1 MGGKLNIAFIGCGDF
16 ARNFVPLFKLH
27 PLVEKVYVCDLLA
40 QRAEEYSKKF
50 EVETVAN
57 FDEVLN
63 RRDINCVAIFAQR
76 HLHGPL
82 VLKALSAGKHV
93 YSAVPMASEVEECA
107 EIVEKV
113 KETGLTYMM
122 GETCYYY
129 PCSMYCRCK
138 HEEGFFGKFVYGE
151 AQYHH
156 DISHFPAN
164 FLADKRSAGVPPFF
178 YPTHSTA
185 MLLAAANSYCTRVVA
200 FGYEDQEADG
210 IYEKGVNQWDNV
222 FSNSYSLMKL
232 ANGGTARINECRRIG
247 YKAPSSYVSSFYGTK
262 GAYQFSNAQHI
273 MTRLTEKGVDL
284 QDVSDD
290 VNPYEMTKHKCEPDF
305 KLKVANHQWQW
316 NGFSPVQKREY
327 DRLPESFKRQGAVNG
342 HMASHQL
349 LVDDFCTAVFF
360 GKLPVVN
367 AWQAARW
374 TIPGLLAH
382 QSTLKD
388 GEAIAVPDCGN
399 PPSER

>member
-1 MGGKLNIAFIGCGDF
+1 MSGKLNIAFIGCGDF

-27 PLVEKVYVCDLLA
+27 PLVGKAYVCDLITE
-40 QRAEEYSKKF
+40 RADEYSKKF
-50 EVETVAN
+50 SVETVAS
-57 FDEVLN
+57 FEEVLK
-63 RRDINCVAIFAQR
+63 RRDINAVAIFAQR

-82 VLKALSAGKHV
+82 VLQALSAGKHV
-93 YSAVPMASEVEECA
+93 YSAVPMASEVEECQQ
-107 EIVEKV
+107 IVEKV
-113 KETGLTYMM
+113 AETGLTYMM

-129 PCSMYCRCK
+129 PSSMLCRYK
-138 HEEGFFGKFVYGE
+138 NQEGFFGKFVYGE

-164 FLADKRSAGVPPFF
+164 FRADKRSAGVPPFF

-185 MLLAAANSYCTRVVA
+185 MLLAAANSYCKRVVA
-200 FGYEDQEADG
+200 FGYEDTEGDG
-210 IYEKGVNQWDNV
+210 IFEKGVNQWDNV

-273 MTRLTEKGVDL
+273 LTKLTEKGVDL
-284 QDVSDD
+284 QDISDD
-290 VNPYEMTKHKCEPDF
+290 VNPVEMTRHKDEADF
-305 KLKVANHQWQW
+305 KQKVANHTWQW
-316 NGFSPVQKREY
+316 NIFSPVQKTEV
-327 DRLPESFKRQGAVNG
+327 DRLPESFKQNATVNG

-349 LVDDFCTAVFF
+349 LVDDFCTAAFF
-360 GKLPVVN
+360 GSLPPVN
-367 AWQAARW
+367 AWRAARW

-382 QSTLKD
+382 QSALKD
-388 GEAIAVPDCGN
+388 GEAMDVPDCGE
-399 PPSER
+399 PPEK

>member
-1 MGGKLNIAFIGCGDF
+1 MSGKLNIAFIGCGEF
-16 ARNFVPLFKLH
+16 AKNFVPLFKLH
-27 PLVEKVYVCDLLA
+27 PLVEKVYVCDLIA
-40 QRAEEYSKKF
+40 ERADEYSKKF
-50 EVETVAN
+50 SVEVIASFE
-57 FDEVLN
+57 EVLK
-63 RRDINCVAIFAQR
+63 RRDINAVAIFAQR

-82 VLKALSAGKHV
+82 VLQALSAGKHV
-93 YSAVPMASEVEECA
+93 YSAVPMASEVEQCQA
-107 EIVEKV
+107 IVAKV
-113 KETGLTYMM
+113 AETGLTYMM

-129 PCSMYCRCK
+129 PSSMLCRYK
-138 HEEGFFGKFVYGE
+138 NQEGFFGKFVYGE

-164 FLADKRSAGVPPFF
+164 FRADKRSAGVPPFF

-185 MLLAAANSYCTRVVA
+185 MLLAAADSYCTRVVA
-200 FGYEDQEADG
+200 FGYEDTEGDG
-210 IYEKGVNQWDNV
+210 IFEKGVNQWDNV

-273 MTRLTEKGVDL
+273 LTKLTEKGVDL
-284 QDVSDD
+284 QDISDD
-290 VNPYEMTKHKCEPDF
+290 VNPIEMTRHKDEVDF
-305 KLKVANHQWQW
+305 KQKVANHTWQW
-316 NGFSPVQKREY
+316 NMFSPVQKTEY
-327 DRLPESFKRQGAVNG
+327 DRLPESFKKNGSVNG

-360 GKLPVVN
+360 GSMPPVN
-367 AWQAARW
+367 AWRAARW

-382 QSTLKD
+382 QSALKN
-388 GEAIAVPDCGN
+388 GEAMDVPDCGEA
-399 PPSER
+399 PKM

>member
-16 ARNFVPLFKLH
+16 AKNFVPLFKLH
-27 PLVEKVYVCDLLA
+27 PLVEKVYVCDLIA
-40 QRAEEYSKKF
+40 DRAEEYSKKF
-50 EVETVAN
+50 SVEIVAS
-57 FDEVLN
+57 FEDVLK
-63 RRDINCVAIFAQR
+63 RRDIDAVAIFAQR

-82 VLKALSAGKHV
+82 VLRALSAGKHV
-93 YSAVPMASEVEECA
+93 YSAVPMASEVEECQQ
-107 EIVEKV
+107 IVEKV
-113 KETGLTYMM
+113 AETGLTYMM

-129 PCSMYCRCK
+129 PSSMLCRYRFQ
-138 HEEGFFGKFVYGE
+138 EGFFGKFVYGE

-164 FLADKRSAGVPPFF
+164 FRADKRSAGVPPFF

-185 MLLAAANSYCTRVVA
+185 MLLAAADSYCTRVVA
-200 FGYEDQEADG
+200 FGYEDTEGDG
-210 IYEKGVNQWDNV
+210 IFEKGVNQWDNV

-273 MTRLTEKGVDL
+273 LTKLTEKGVDL
-284 QDVSDD
+284 QDISDD
-290 VNPYEMTKHKCEPDF
+290 VNPIEMTHHKDEVDF
-305 KLKVANHQWQW
+305 KQKVANHTWQW
-316 NGFSPVQKREY
+316 NVFSPVQKTEY
-327 DRLPESFKRQGAVNG
+327 DRLPESFKKNGSVNG

-360 GKLPVVN
+360 GSMPPVN
-367 AWQAARW
+367 AWRAARW

-382 QSTLKD
+382 QSALKN
-388 GEAIAVPDCGN
+388 GEAMDVPDCGEA
-399 PPSER
+399 PKM

>member
-16 ARNFVPLFKLH
+16 AKNFVPLFKLH
-27 PLVEKVYVCDLLA
+27 PLVEKVYVCDLIA
-40 QRAEEYSKKF
+40 ERAEEYSKKYSVEIIATF
-50 EVETVAN
+50 E
-57 FDEVLN
+57 EVLK
-63 RRDINCVAIFAQR
+63 RRDIDCVAIFAQR

-82 VLKALSAGKHV
+82 VLQALSAGKHV
-93 YSAVPMASEVEECA
+93 YSAVPMASEVEECQQ
-107 EIVEKV
+107 IVEKV

-129 PCSMYCRCK
+129 PSSMMCRYK
-138 HEEGFFGKFVYGE
+138 NQEGFFGKFVYGE

-164 FLADKRSAGVPPFF
+164 FRADKWSAGVPPFF

-185 MLLAAANSYCTRVVA
+185 MLLAAADSYCTRVVA
-200 FGYEDQEADG
+200 FGYEDTEGDG
-210 IYEKGVNQWDNV
+210 IFEKGVNQWDNV

-273 MTRLTEKGVDL
+273 LTKLTEKGVDL

-290 VNPYEMTKHKCEPDF
+290 VNPVEMTRHKDDPDF
-305 KLKVANHQWQW
+305 KQKVANHMWQW
-316 NGFSPVQKREY
+316 NMFSPVQQTEY
-327 DRLPESFKRQGAVNG
+327 DRLPESFKKNGSVNG

-360 GKLPVVN
+360 GSLPPVN
-367 AWQAARW
+367 AWRAARW

-382 QSTLKD
+382 QSALKD
-388 GEAIAVPDCGN
+388 GEAMDVPDCGEA
-399 PPSER
+399 PSKG

>member
-1 MGGKLNIAFIGCGDF
+1 MSGKLNIAFIGCGDF

-27 PLVEKVYVCDLLA
+27 PLVGKVYVCDLITE
-40 QRAEEYSKKF
+40 RADEYSKKF
-50 EVETVAN
+50 SVETVAS
-57 FDEVLN
+57 FEEVLK
-63 RRDINCVAIFAQR
+63 RRDINAVAIFAQR

-82 VLKALSAGKHV
+82 VLQALSAGKHV
-93 YSAVPMASEVEECA
+93 YSAVPMASEVEECQQ
-107 EIVEKV
+107 IVEKV
-113 KETGLTYMM
+113 AETGLTYMM

-129 PCSMYCRCK
+129 PSSMLCRYK
-138 HEEGFFGKFVYGE
+138 NQEGFFGKFVYGE

-164 FLADKRSAGVPPFF
+164 FRADKRSAGVPPFF

-185 MLLAAANSYCTRVVA
+185 MLLAAANSYCKRVVA
-200 FGYEDQEADG
+200 FGYEDTEGDG
-210 IYEKGVNQWDNV
+210 IFEKGVNQWDNV

-273 MTRLTEKGVDL
+273 LTKLTEKGVDL
-284 QDVSDD
+284 QDISDD
-290 VNPYEMTKHKCEPDF
+290 VNPVEMTRHKDEADF
-305 KLKVANHQWQW
+305 KQKVANHTWQW
-316 NGFSPVQKREY
+316 NIFSPVQKTEV
-327 DRLPESFKRQGAVNG
+327 DRLPESFKQNATVNG

-349 LVDDFCTAVFF
+349 LVDDFCTAAFF
-360 GKLPVVN
+360 GSLPPVN
-367 AWQAARW
+367 AWRAARW

-382 QSTLKD
+382 QSALKD
-388 GEAIAVPDCGN
+388 GEAMDVPDCGE
-399 PPSER
+399 PPEK

>member
-16 ARNFVPLFKLH
+16 AKNFVPLFKLH
-27 PLVEKVYVCDLLA
+27 PLVEKVYVCDLIA
-40 QRAEEYSKKF
+40 ERAEEYSKKF
-50 EVETVAN
+50 SVEIVAS
-57 FDEVLN
+57 FEDVLK
-63 RRDINCVAIFAQR
+63 RRDINAVAIFAQR

-82 VLKALSAGKHV
+82 VLRALSAGKHV
-93 YSAVPMASEVEECA
+93 YSAVPMASEVEQCQQ
-107 EIVEKV
+107 IVEKV
-113 KETGLTYMM
+113 AETGLTYMM

-129 PCSMYCRCK
+129 PSSMLCRYK
-138 HEEGFFGKFVYGE
+138 FQEGFFGKFVYGE

-164 FLADKRSAGVPPFF
+164 FRADKRSAGVPPFF

-185 MLLAAANSYCTRVVA
+185 MLLAAADSYCTRVVA
-200 FGYEDQEADG
+200 FGYEDTEGDG
-210 IYEKGVNQWDNV
+210 IFEKGVNQWDNV

-273 MTRLTEKGVDL
+273 LTKLTEKGVDL
-284 QDVSDD
+284 QDISDD
-290 VNPYEMTKHKCEPDF
+290 VNPIEMTHHKDEVDF
-305 KLKVANHQWQW
+305 KQKVANHTWQW
-316 NGFSPVQKREY
+316 NMFSPVQKTEY
-327 DRLPESFKRQGAVNG
+327 DRLPESFKKNGSVNG

-360 GKLPVVN
+360 GSMPPVN
-367 AWQAARW
+367 AWRAARW

-382 QSTLKD
+382 QSALKN
-388 GEAIAVPDCGN
+388 GEAMDVPDCGEA
-399 PPSER
+399 PKM

>member
-16 ARNFVPLFKLH
+16 AKNFVPLFKLH
-27 PLVEKVYVCDLLA
+27 PLVEKVYVCDLIA
-40 QRAEEYSKKF
+40 ERAEEYSKKF
-50 EVETVAN
+50 SVEIVAS
-57 FDEVLN
+57 FEEVLK
-63 RRDINCVAIFAQR
+63 RRDIDAVAIFAQR

-82 VLKALSAGKHV
+82 VLQALSAGKHV
-93 YSAVPMASEVEECA
+93 YSAVPMASEVEQCQQ
-107 EIVEKV
+107 IVAKV
-113 KETGLTYMM
+113 AETGLTYMM

-129 PCSMYCRCK
+129 PSSMLCRYK
-138 HEEGFFGKFVYGE
+138 FQEGFFGKFVYGE

-164 FLADKRSAGVPPFF
+164 FRADKRSAGVPPFF

-185 MLLAAANSYCTRVVA
+185 MLLAAADSYCTRVVA
-200 FGYEDQEADG
+200 FGYEDTEGDG
-210 IYEKGVNQWDNV
+210 IFEKGVNQWDNV

-262 GAYQFSNAQHI
+262 GAYQFNNAQHI
-273 MTRLTEKGVDL
+273 LTKLTEKGVDL
-284 QDVSDD
+284 QDISDD
-290 VNPYEMTKHKCEPDF
+290 VNPIEMTRHKDEVDF
-305 KLKVANHQWQW
+305 KQKVANHTWQW
-316 NGFSPVQKREY
+316 NMFSPVQKTEY
-327 DRLPESFKRQGAVNG
+327 DRLPESFKKNGSVNG

-360 GKLPVVN
+360 GNMPPVN
-367 AWQAARW
+367 AWWAARW

-382 QSTLKD
+382 QSALKN
-388 GEAIAVPDCGN
+388 GEAMDVPDCGEA
-399 PPSER
+399 PKM

>member
-1 MGGKLNIAFIGCGDF
+1 MSGKLNIAFIGCGDF

-27 PLVEKVYVCDLLA
+27 PLVGKAYVCDLIA
-40 QRAEEYSKKF
+40 ERADEYSKKYS
-50 EVETVAN
+50 VETVAS
-57 FDEVLN
+57 FEEVLK
-63 RRDINCVAIFAQR
+63 RRDINAVAIFAQR

-82 VLKALSAGKHV
+82 VLQALSAGKHV
-93 YSAVPMASEVEECA
+93 YSAVPMASEVEECQQ
-107 EIVEKV
+107 IVEKV
-113 KETGLTYMM
+113 AETGLTYMM

-129 PCSMYCRCK
+129 PSSMLCRYK
-138 HEEGFFGKFVYGE
+138 NQEGFFGKFVYGE

-164 FLADKRSAGVPPFF
+164 FRADKRSAGVPPFF

-185 MLLAAANSYCTRVVA
+185 MLLAAANSYCKRVVA
-200 FGYEDQEADG
+200 FGYEDTEGDG
-210 IYEKGVNQWDNV
+210 IFEKGVNQWDNV

-273 MTRLTEKGVDL
+273 LTKLTEKGVDL
-284 QDVSDD
+284 QDISDD
-290 VNPYEMTKHKCEPDF
+290 VNPVEMTRHKDEADF
-305 KLKVANHQWQW
+305 KQKVANHTWQW
-316 NGFSPVQKREY
+316 NIFSPVQKTEM
-327 DRLPESFKRQGAVNG
+327 DRLPESFKQNASVNG

-349 LVDDFCTAVFF
+349 LVDDFCTAAFF
-360 GKLPVVN
+360 GSLPPVN
-367 AWQAARW
+367 AWRAARW

-382 QSTLKD
+382 QSALKD
-388 GEAIAVPDCGN
+388 GEAMDVPDCGE
-399 PPSER
+399 PPEK

>member
-1 MGGKLNIAFIGCGDF
+1 MSGKLNIAFIGCGDF

-27 PLVEKVYVCDLLA
+27 PLVGKAYVCDLIA
-40 QRAEEYSKKF
+40 ERADEYSKKYS
-50 EVETVAN
+50 VETVAS
-57 FDEVLN
+57 FEEVLK
-63 RRDINCVAIFAQR
+63 RRDINAVAIFAQR

-82 VLKALSAGKHV
+82 VLQALSAGKHV
-93 YSAVPMASEVEECA
+93 YSAVPMASEVEECQQ
-107 EIVEKV
+107 IVEKV
-113 KETGLTYMM
+113 SETGLTYMM

-129 PCSMYCRCK
+129 PSSMLCRYK
-138 HEEGFFGKFVYGE
+138 NQEGFFGKFVYGE

-164 FLADKRSAGVPPFF
+164 FRADKRSAGVPPFF

-185 MLLAAANSYCTRVVA
+185 MLLAAANSYCKRVVA
-200 FGYEDQEADG
+200 FGYEDTEGDG
-210 IYEKGVNQWDNV
+210 IFEKGVNQWDNV

-273 MTRLTEKGVDL
+273 LTKLTEKGVDL
-284 QDVSDD
+284 QDISDD
-290 VNPYEMTKHKCEPDF
+290 VNPVEMTRHKDEADF
-305 KLKVANHQWQW
+305 KQKVANHTWQW
-316 NGFSPVQKREY
+316 NIFSPVQKTEV
-327 DRLPESFKRQGAVNG
+327 DRLPESFKQNATVNG

-349 LVDDFCTAVFF
+349 LVDDFCTAAFF
-360 GKLPVVN
+360 GSLPPVN
-367 AWQAARW
+367 AWRAARW

-382 QSTLKD
+382 QSALKD
-388 GEAIAVPDCGN
+388 GEAMDVPDCGD
-399 PPSER
+399 PPEK

>member
-1 MGGKLNIAFIGCGDF
+1 MSGKLNIAFIGCGDF

-40 QRAEEYSKKF
+40 ERAAEYSQKF
-50 EVETVAN
+50 GVETVAS
-57 FDEVLN
+57 FEDVLK
-63 RRDINCVAIFAQR
+63 RRDINAVAIFAQR

-82 VLKALSAGKHV
+82 VLQALSAGKHV
-93 YSAVPMASEVEECA
+93 YSAVPMASEVEECQQ
-107 EIVEKV
+107 IVEKV
-113 KETGLTYMM
+113 AETGLTYMM

-129 PCSMYCRCK
+129 PSSMLCRYK
-138 HEEGFFGKFVYGE
+138 NQEGFFGKFVYGE

-164 FLADKRSAGVPPFF
+164 FRADKRSAGVPPFF

-185 MLLAAANSYCTRVVA
+185 MLLAAANSYCKRVVA
-200 FGYEDQEADG
+200 FGYEDTEDDG
-210 IYEKGVNQWDNV
+210 IFEKGVNQWDNV

-273 MTRLTEKGVDL
+273 LTKLTEKGVDL
-284 QDVSDD
+284 QDISDD
-290 VNPYEMTKHKCEPDF
+290 VNPVEMTRHKGEPDF
-305 KLKVANHQWQW
+305 KQKVANHTWQW
-316 NGFSPVQKREY
+316 NVFSPVQKTEY
-327 DRLPESFKRQGAVNG
+327 DRLPESFKQNASVNG

-360 GKLPVVN
+360 GSLPPVN
-367 AWQAARW
+367 AWRAARW

-382 QSTLKD
+382 QSALKD
-388 GEAIAVPDCGN
+388 GEAMDVPDCGA
-399 PPSER
+399 PPEK

>member
-16 ARNFVPLFKLH
+16 AKNFVPLFKLH
-27 PLVEKVYVCDLLA
+27 PLVEKVYVCDLIA
-40 QRAEEYSKKF
+40 ERAEEYSKKYSVEIIASF
-50 EVETVAN
+50 E
-57 FDEVLN
+57 EVLK
-63 RRDINCVAIFAQR
+63 RRDINAVAIFAQR

-82 VLKALSAGKHV
+82 VLRALSAGKHV
-93 YSAVPMASEVEECA
+93 YSAVPMASEVEQCQQ
-107 EIVEKV
+107 IVEKV

-129 PCSMYCRCK
+129 PSSMLCRYK
-138 HEEGFFGKFVYGE
+138 NQEGFFGKFVYGE

-164 FLADKRSAGVPPFF
+164 FRADKWSAGVPPFF

-185 MLLAAANSYCTRVVA
+185 MLLAAADSYCTRVVA
-200 FGYEDQEADG
+200 FGYEDTEGDG
-210 IYEKGVNQWDNV
+210 IFEKGVNQWDNV

-262 GAYQFSNAQHI
+262 GSYQFSNAQHI
-273 MTRLTEKGVDL
+273 LTKLTEKGVDL
-284 QDVSDD
+284 QDISDD
-290 VNPYEMTKHKCEPDF
+290 VNPIEMTRHKDESDF
-305 KLKVANHQWQW
+305 KQKVANHTWQW
-316 NGFSPVQKREY
+316 NMFSPVQKTEY
-327 DRLPESFKRQGAVNG
+327 DRLPESFKKNGAVNG

-360 GKLPVVN
+360 GSMPPVN
-367 AWQAARW
+367 AWRAARW

-382 QSTLKD
+382 QSALKN
-388 GEAIAVPDCGN
+388 GEAMDVPDCGEA
-399 PPSER
+399 PKM

>member
-273 MTRLTEKGVDL
+273 LTRLTEKGVDL

-349 LVDDFCTAVFF
+349 LVDDFCTAAFF
-360 GKLPVVN
+360 GKLPIVN

-388 GEAIAVPDCGN
+388 GEAIAVPDCGD

>member
-1 MGGKLNIAFIGCGDF
+1 MSGKLNIAFIGCGDF

-27 PLVEKVYVCDLLA
+27 PLVGKVYVCDLITE
-40 QRAEEYSKKF
+40 RADEYSKKF
-50 EVETVAN
+50 SVETVAS
-57 FDEVLN
+57 FEEVLK
-63 RRDINCVAIFAQR
+63 RRDINAVAIFAQR

-82 VLKALSAGKHV
+82 VLQALSAGKHV
-93 YSAVPMASEVEECA
+93 YSAVPMASEVEECQQ
-107 EIVEKV
+107 IVEKV
-113 KETGLTYMM
+113 AETGLTYMM

-129 PCSMYCRCK
+129 PSSMLCRYK
-138 HEEGFFGKFVYGE
+138 NQEGFFGKFVYGE

-164 FLADKRSAGVPPFF
+164 FRADKRSAGVPPFF

-185 MLLAAANSYCTRVVA
+185 MLLAAANSYCKRVVA
-200 FGYEDQEADG
+200 FGYEDTEGDG
-210 IYEKGVNQWDNV
+210 FFEKGVNQWDNV

-273 MTRLTEKGVDL
+273 LTKLTEKGVEL
-284 QDVSDD
+284 QDISDD
-290 VNPYEMTKHKCEPDF
+290 VNPVEMTRHKDEADF
-305 KLKVANHQWQW
+305 KQKVANHTWQW
-316 NGFSPVQKREY
+316 NIFSPVQKTEV
-327 DRLPESFKRQGAVNG
+327 DRLPESFKQNATVNG

-349 LVDDFCTAVFF
+349 LVDDFCTAAFF
-360 GKLPVVN
+360 GSLPPVN
-367 AWQAARW
+367 AWRAARW

-382 QSTLKD
+382 QSALKD
-388 GEAIAVPDCGN
+388 GEAMDVPDCGE
-399 PPSER
+399 PPEK